1 MYCVRHC
8 FLVAFVLSKARALCV
23 EWANRSYN
31 AAEDRL
37 RIAEMAEEKS
47 RIRMVAHAASGD

>member
-8 FLVAFVLSKARALCV
+8 FLVAFVLGKARAFSV

-31 AAEDRL
+31 AADDRL
-37 RIAEMAEEKS
+37 RVAVVAEEKS
-47 RIRMVAHAASGD
+47 RIRMVAHAALGD